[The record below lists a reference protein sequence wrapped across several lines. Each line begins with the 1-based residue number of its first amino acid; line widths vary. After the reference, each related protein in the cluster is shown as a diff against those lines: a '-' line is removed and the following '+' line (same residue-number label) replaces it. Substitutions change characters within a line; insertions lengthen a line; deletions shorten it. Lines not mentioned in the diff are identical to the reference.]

1 MEVTLMES
9 MKHYF
14 EYRFMTYCGIPA
26 VTLTGSV
33 ADYKSII
40 ERCERLQTLLPDLD
54 VSLK

>member
-1 MEVTLMES
+1 MDVTLMES

-14 EYRFMTYCGIPA
+14 EYHCMTMCGIPT

-54 VSLK
+54 VNLK